1 MKVKADKPKQR
12 VADVTSGRKK
22 KKKKRHFKR
31 EKCHLVRQNIRKMMQ
46 D

>member
-22 KKKKRHFKR
+22 KKK
-31 EKCHLVRQNIRKMMQ
+31 EKKTFQERKMSSGKAKY
-46 D
+46 